1 MTTSDSS
8 PQEKAAVAD
17 TAKPP
22 QPVDRPKAAAAT
34 NTGASA
40 SASAS
45 TAAAGSGW
53 KAGLVLA
60 LVFLLLLIAGTGY
73 LIKHNEPVARQLLSW
88 NVQLPAWLLP
98 PSLSQSGSDP
108 ATGSAALA
116 GSSAAQTSPSTN
128 ASTLGSDPS
137 STPGPASADTSG
149 PVSGAGVGSG
159 QAASLPLPAP
169 VASLP
174 PPPIRPSPQL
184 DPAFRTALNAVDQLA
199 RGLLALPA
207 GPQKPSLPKAQAPKA
222 SGSLLAGVETP
233 AMLEPGVFEKSLDFL
248 RSLVRVQSVQGPE
261 FAGHSQAFYQLVSQQ
276 MQAQLAAVRLA
287 LLLGEVSLALR
298 ELSQTETLLDRHF
311 DKTDPRVFQL
321 QAEFAGLKR
330 QVESLQ

>member
-8 PQEKAAVAD
+8 PQEKA
-17 TAKPP
+17 
-22 QPVDRPKAAAAT
+22 
-34 NTGASA
+34 
-40 SASAS
+40 
-45 TAAAGSGW
+45 AAAGSGW

-116 GSSAAQTSPSTN
+116 GSSAAQTSPSTHS
-128 ASTLGSDPS
+128 STLGSDPS
-137 STPGPASADTSG
+137 STPGSASADTPA
-149 PVSGAGVGSG
+149 PVSGAGVSSG
-159 QAASLPLPAP
+159 QAPSLPLPAP

-184 DPAFRTALNAVDQLA
+184 DPAFRAALNAVDQLA

-222 SGSLLAGVETP
+222 SGSLLAGVETVETP

>member
-1 MTTSDSS
+1 MITSNSP
-8 PQEKAAVAD
+8 PQEKAAPEDA
-17 TAKPP
+17 AKPP
-22 QPVDRPKAAAAT
+22 QPADRPKAAAAT
-34 NTGASA
+34 NTGASV
-40 SASAS
+40 SASAPA
-45 TAAAGSGW
+45 AAAGSGW

-98 PSLSQSGSDP
+98 PTLSQSGSDP

-116 GSSAAQTSPSTN
+116 GPSAAQTSPSTN
-128 ASTLGSDPS
+128 SSTLGSDPS
-137 STPGPASADTSG
+137 STPGSASADTSG

-159 QAASLPLPAP
+159 QAASLP
-169 VASLP
+169 

-184 DPAFRTALNAVDQLA
+184 DPAFRAALNAVDQLA

-207 GPQKPSLPKAQAPKA
+207 GPQKPSLPKVQAPKA
-222 SGSLLAGVETP
+222 SGSLLAGVETSD
-233 AMLEPGVFEKSLDFL
+233 MLEPGVFEKSLDFL

-298 ELSQTETLLDRHF
+298 ELSQTETLLGRHF